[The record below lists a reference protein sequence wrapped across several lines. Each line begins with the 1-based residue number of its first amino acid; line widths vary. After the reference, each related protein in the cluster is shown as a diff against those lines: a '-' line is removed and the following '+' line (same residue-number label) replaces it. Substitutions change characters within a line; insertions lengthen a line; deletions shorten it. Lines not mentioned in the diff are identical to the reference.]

1 MMMNTARIHDK
12 HKLKTFWEQKIVQ
25 HSQQMDEEE
34 SRKKTSALTRLRE
47 QWLVMLDH
55 RNEHQQSFF
64 EERIRRSQKA
74 QKMTTQLH
82 SPLPLC

>member
-1 MMMNTARIHDK
+1 MMNVARIHDK
-12 HKLKTFWEQKIVQ
+12 HKLKSFWEQRIVQ

-47 QWLVMLDH
+47 QWLVMLDQ

-74 QKMTTQLH
+74 QQLLTELD
-82 SPLPLC
+82 SPLP